1 MAWRRGVP
9 RSARDAASDRAGN
22 FHGSVSKTFGIN
34 QARTRYPM
42 KRFFAGILLTL
53 GLPLAVA
60 VPVAAVSGVG
70 PAAAQELLRAAA
82 VINDEVISQLDLDM
96 RLKLAILAI
105 GQPDSPQLRKR
116 MITQVIRTLIDER
129 LQSQE
134 AERLDITV
142 ADEQVDAAAAEI
154 AQRNKLSDEA
164 FAAMMQ
170 SRGIIP
176 NAFREQI
183 RSQLR
188 WSQLVARRL
197 RPSVEVSEDEVEE
210 VVRRITASRGLKQ
223 RRVSEIFLAVGT
235 ALEEDEILV
244 NAQRLIEQL
253 RAGGSFPSLARQFS
267 EAASAA
273 RGGDLGWIQEGQL
286 PEELDVVLANMRPG
300 TLSMPIR
307 GLSGFH
313 ILLLRDER
321 QSSLGEVS
329 LHLKQIVFDIPSG
342 ASEAE
347 IQALAARAE
356 DARGRIPD
364 CAGLD
369 EQAAEIGSEGSG
381 DLGNVNPGDLPPPIR
396 DIVMTLPVGQV
407 SPPLKFSDSLRILM
421 VCERTDSGIDRAK
434 IRDDLANQ
442 RLDMLARRYMRDL
455 RRSANIDVRIK
466 L

>member
-1 MAWRRGVP
+1 
-9 RSARDAASDRAGN
+9 
-22 FHGSVSKTFGIN
+22 
-34 QARTRYPM
+34 M
-42 KRFFAGILLTL
+42 KRFFASILLTL

-116 MITQVIRTLIDER
+116 LITQVIRTLIDER

-286 PEELDVVLANMRPG
+286 PEELDS
-300 TLSMPIR
+300 TLS
-307 GLSGFH
+307 
-313 ILLLRDER
+313 
-321 QSSLGEVS
+321 
-329 LHLKQIVFDIPSG
+329 IVVFP
-342 ASEAE
+342 
-347 IQALAARAE
+347 
-356 DARGRIPD
+356 
-364 CAGLD
+364 CF
-369 EQAAEIGSEGSG
+369 
-381 DLGNVNPGDLPPPIR
+381 NVN
-396 DIVMTLPVGQV
+396 
-407 SPPLKFSDSLRILM
+407 
-421 VCERTDSGIDRAK
+421 K
-434 IRDDLANQ
+434 IIN
-442 RLDMLARRYMRDL
+442 
-455 RRSANIDVRIK
+455 
-466 L
+466 

>member
-1 MAWRRGVP
+1 MAWRCGAP
-9 RSARDAASDRAGN
+9 RTTRDAASGRAGN

-42 KRFFAGILLTL
+42 KRFFASILLTL
-53 GLPLAVA
+53 GLPL
-60 VPVAAVSGVG
+60 
-70 PAAAQELLRAAA
+70 AA

-116 MITQVIRTLIDER
+116 LITQVILTLIDER

-273 RGGDLGWIQEGQL
+273 RGGDLGCIQ
-286 PEELDVVLANMRPG
+286 
-300 TLSMPIR
+300 
-307 GLSGFH
+307 
-313 ILLLRDER
+313 
-321 QSSLGEVS
+321 
-329 LHLKQIVFDIPSG
+329 
-342 ASEAE
+342 
-347 IQALAARAE
+347 
-356 DARGRIPD
+356 
-364 CAGLD
+364 
-369 EQAAEIGSEGSG
+369 
-381 DLGNVNPGDLPPPIR
+381 
-396 DIVMTLPVGQV
+396 
-407 SPPLKFSDSLRILM
+407 
-421 VCERTDSGIDRAK
+421 
-434 IRDDLANQ
+434 
-442 RLDMLARRYMRDL
+442 
-455 RRSANIDVRIK
+455 
-466 L
+466 

>member
-1 MAWRRGVP
+1 MR
-9 RSARDAASDRAGN
+9 
-22 FHGSVSKTFGIN
+22 
-34 QARTRYPM
+34 
-42 KRFFAGILLTL
+42 RFFASILLTL

-70 PAAAQELLRAAA
+70 PAVAQELLRAAA

-96 RLKLAILAI
+96 RLRLAILAI

-116 MITQVIRTLIDER
+116 MTPQVIRSLIDER

-142 ADEQVDAAAAEI
+142 TDERVDAAASEI
-154 AQRNKLSDEA
+154 AQRNKLSDVE
-164 FAAMMQ
+164 FATMLK

-176 NAFREQI
+176 SSFLDQI

-188 WSQLVARRL
+188 WSKLVASRL

-223 RRVSEIFLAVGT
+223 RSVSEIFLAVGT

-244 NAQRLIEQL
+244 NAQRLIDQL
-253 RAGGSFPSLARQFS
+253 RAGGNFPSLARQFS

-286 PEELDVVLANMRPG
+286 PEELDTALSKMRPG
-300 TLSMPIR
+300 TLSAPIR
-307 GLSGFH
+307 SLTGFH

-321 QSSLGEVS
+321 QSSLGKVS
-329 LHLKQIVFDIPSG
+329 LHLNQIVFERPSG

-347 IQALAARAE
+347 IQALTAQAE
-356 DARGRIPD
+356 AARGRITG
-364 CAGLD
+364 CAGMGELG
-369 EQAAEIGSEGSG
+369 AEIGSEGSG
-381 DLGNVNPGDLPPPIR
+381 DLGTVNPGDLPQPIR
-396 DIVMTLPVGQV
+396 DIVMALPVGQA
-407 SPPLKFSDSLRILM
+407 SPPLKFSDSLRILV
-421 VCERTDSGIDRAK
+421 VCERTDSGVDRVK
-434 IRDDLANQ
+434 IREDLANQ

>member
-1 MAWRRGVP
+1 MRRYF
-9 RSARDAASDRAGN
+9 AS
-22 FHGSVSKTFGIN
+22 
-34 QARTRYPM
+34 
-42 KRFFAGILLTL
+42 ILLTL
-53 GLPLAVA
+53 GLSLAVA

-70 PAAAQELLRAAA
+70 PAVAQELLRAAA

-105 GQPDSPQLRKR
+105 NQPDSPQLRKR
-116 MITQVIRTLIDER
+116 MTPQVIRTLIDER

-142 ADEQVDAAAAEI
+142 ADKQVDAAAAEI
-154 AQRNKLSDEA
+154 AQRNKLSVVEFD
-164 FAAMMQ
+164 MMME

-176 NAFREQI
+176 SAFREQI
-183 RSQLR
+183 RSQLKWR
-188 WSQLVARRL
+188 ELVARRL
-197 RPSVEVSEDEVEE
+197 RPSVDVSEDEVEE
-210 VVRRITASRGLKQ
+210 VVRRITASRGLIQ

-253 RAGGSFPSLARQFS
+253 RAGGNFPSLARQFS
-267 EAASAA
+267 EAATAA

-286 PEELDVVLANMRPG
+286 PEELDTALSQMRPG
-300 TLSMPIR
+300 TLSVPIR
-307 GLSGFH
+307 SLSGFH
-313 ILLLRDER
+313 ILLLRDEW

-329 LHLKQIVFDIPSG
+329 LHLKQIVFETPSG
-342 ASEAE
+342 ASEAQL
-347 IQALAARAE
+347 QALAAQAE
-356 DARGRIPD
+356 DARSRITG

-381 DLGNVNPGDLPPPIR
+381 DLGTVNPGDLPPPIR
-396 DIVMTLPVGQV
+396 DIVMALPVNQA
-407 SPPLKFSDSLRILM
+407 SPPLKFSDSLRILV

-434 IRDDLANQ
+434 IKEDLSGQ